1 MKTRKIIFGI
11 LAISLLAAPAAAL
24 AQSGFDSEITPF
36 EGTSTQP
43 LLDAI
48 QNIVNTLLSL
58 AALIAAIFVVIGGV
72 RYVTSQ
78 GDEDATAAAKNT
90 ILYAAIGIIVILLS
104 AVLVNF
110 IIASI
115 A

>member
-1 MKTRKIIFGI
+1 MNSRKIVLGI

-24 AQSGFDSEITPF
+24 AQSGFATNVESF
-36 EGTSTQP
+36 EGTSSEP

-48 QNIVNTLLSL
+48 TNIVNTLLSL
-58 AALIAAIFVVIGGV
+58 AALVAAVFIVIGGV

-78 GDEDATAAAKNT
+78 GDDDAVAAAKNT

-110 IIASI
+110 VIGSI
-115 A
+115 G